1 MKFYLVPIII
11 IMLLTTLLFGQGQ
24 NPDETSTAGE
34 AEKQP
39 VVLENTPQTDD
50 SKVIVEPPTSA
61 PVDNNVQDNAVN
73 EDQLFANPETVIDST
88 SYEKKKTDEDQDKK
102 HVGVSGEISS
112 INQYYMTRGFLGKG
126 DGGDNLFNPY
136 MDGVLYLDAR
146 LPAGIKG
153 FGNFEAIYNARTNDP
168 TWAIRELFI
177 DFNIKR
183 TLYIRTGKQVLQ
195 WGRCYL
201 WNPTDLVNV
210 ERKTFLK
217 KIGSR
222 EGAYGAKA
230 QVSFGTRLNMYGF
243 ADTSGID
250 NVNEIGG
257 AYKIE
262 FLVETTEM
270 ALSVW
275 GKKGYNPVAGYDFST
290 RLMGIDI
297 AGEASLSPG
306 SNTPHVV
313 NSGGILRTSR
323 DGSWTSKACIDF
335 GRAFNFN
342 NQPDKIQFNIEFFYN
357 GEGYAGN
364 VFSDDSLYAHESDIV
379 ITSTDG
385 SKTVIPAALPVNKTV
400 YMLGNDL
407 YQPNYT
413 SRYYAALF
421 TTVNNFITSDFALK
435 ANLISNIRQGS
446 FILSSGID
454 YSSINDLKA
463 SLYVNGYMGK
473 KDTEYTFMNNAIE
486 ILLTVGIVF

>member
-1 MKFYLVPIII
+1 MKFHLIPIIAI
-11 IMLLTTLLFGQGQ
+11 LLLTPLLYGQTPEG
-24 NPDETSTAGE
+24 NETDTAGE
-34 AEKQP
+34 AGKKP
-39 VVLENTPQTDD
+39 AVRENTPQTGENR
-50 SKVIVEPPTSA
+50 IITEPMVPA
-61 PVDNNVQDNAVN
+61 PVDKNVQGDTVN
-73 EDQLFANPETVIDST
+73 EDEMFANPETVIDST

-112 INQYYMTRGFLGKG
+112 INQYYMSRGFLGKG

-168 TWAIRELFI
+168 VWSIRELFI
-177 DFNIKR
+177 DFNIRR

-290 RLMGIDI
+290 RLLGIDI

-306 SNTPHVV
+306 SNTRHAV
-313 NSGGILRTSR
+313 NSDGILRTSR

-335 GRAFNFN
+335 GRAFDFN
-342 NQPDKIQFNIEFFYN
+342 NQPDKIQFNLEFFYN
-357 GEGYAGN
+357 GEGYSGN

-379 ITSTDG
+379 ITGADG
-385 SKTVIPAALPVNKTV
+385 YITTIPSALPVNKTL
-400 YMLGNDL
+400 YILGNDL

-421 TTVNNFITSDFALK
+421 STVNNFITSDFALNT
-435 ANLISNIRQGS
+435 NLISNIQQGS

-454 YSSINDLKA
+454 YSSINDLRA